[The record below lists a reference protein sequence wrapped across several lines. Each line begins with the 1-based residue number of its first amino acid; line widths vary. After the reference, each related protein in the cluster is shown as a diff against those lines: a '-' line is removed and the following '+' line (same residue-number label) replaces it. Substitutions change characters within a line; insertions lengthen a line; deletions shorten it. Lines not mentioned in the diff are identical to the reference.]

1 MINWWS
7 VWCIWRRNALVWQKL
22 AIPSLLGNVLDPVM
36 ALMAFG
42 LGLGAMIAGVNGE
55 PYLNYLAVGAVSVSA
70 MNAATFESLY
80 SAFSRMHVQKTWDAI
95 LNTPV
100 GLNEI
105 VLGEWIW
112 AASKSG
118 LSVACM
124 MTVIAILGVGS
135 WPFWLIGWFVLFL
148 AGLIFAGMG
157 LCINAKAPGFDF
169 FMFYFTL
176 AVTPMTFLSGAF
188 FPRDNLPAWL
198 AMFAE
203 YLPLSVV
210 VDAMRL
216 LYAGKWEGLPFQL
229 GLMLIYA
236 VFSTALA
243 IHLTRK
249 RFNRSA

>member
-1 MINWWS
+1 M
-7 VWCIWRRNALVWQKL
+7 VWQKL
-22 AIPSLLGNVLDPVM
+22 AVPSLLGNVLDPVM

-124 MTVIAILGVGS
+124 MTVIAILGVGN
-135 WPFWLIGWFVLFL
+135 WPFWLFGWLLLFL

-188 FPRDNLPAWL
+188 FPRDNLPGWL
-198 AMFAE
+198 AMLAE

-216 LYAGKWEGLPFQL
+216 LYAGKWEGLPLQL

-236 VFSTALA
+236 VLSTVMA
-243 IHLTRK
+243 IHLTRR

>member
-22 AIPSLLGNVLDPVM
+22 AVPSLLGNVLDPIM

-105 VLGEWIW
+105 VLGEWLW

-124 MTVIAILGVGS
+124 MTVIALLGVGN
-135 WPFWLIGWFVLFL
+135 WYFWLMGWCVLFL

-188 FPRDNLPAWL
+188 FPRDNLPVWL
-198 AMFAE
+198 GMFAE

-216 LYAGKWEGLPFQL
+216 LYSGSWAGLPLQL
-229 GLMLIYA
+229 GLMVVYA
-236 VFSTALA
+236 VVSTGLA
-243 IHLTRK
+243 VSLTRR
-249 RFNRSA
+249 RFSRSA

>member
-1 MINWWS
+1 MISWWS

-22 AIPSLLGNVLDPVM
+22 AVPSLLGNVLDPVM

-42 LGLGAMIAGVNGE
+42 LGLGAMIAGVNGV

-70 MNAATFESLY
+70 MNAATFEALY

-112 AASKSG
+112 AASKSA

-124 MTVIAILGVGS
+124 MVVIAALGVGNWS
-135 WPFWLIGWFVLFL
+135 FWLFGWLMLIL
-148 AGLIFAGMG
+148 AGLIFSGLG

-188 FPRDNLPAWL
+188 FPRDNLPGWL
-198 AMFAE
+198 AIFAE

-216 LYAGKWEGLPFQL
+216 LYTGNLEQLPVQL
-229 GLMLIYA
+229 LLMLIYA
-236 VFSTALA
+236 VLSIVLA
-243 IHLTRK
+243 IYLTRK
-249 RFNRSA
+249 RFSRSS

>member
-1 MINWWS
+1 M
-7 VWCIWRRNALVWQKL
+7 VWQKL

-105 VLGEWIW
+105 VLGEWLW

-124 MTVIAILGVGS
+124 MTVIATLGVGN
-135 WPFWLIGWFVLFL
+135 WPFWILGWFVLFL
-148 AGLIFAGMG
+148 AGLIFSGMG

-188 FPRDNLPAWL
+188 FPRENLPAWL
-198 AMFAE
+198 AVVAE

-210 VDAMRL
+210 VDAMRM
-216 LYAGKWEGLPFQL
+216 LYGGKWDGLPAQL

-236 VFSTALA
+236 VLSTGFA